1 MSTLYRRL
9 ADHYLEA
16 IQAGT
21 LKVGDR
27 FPSVR
32 QLMRTHEVSLSTA
45 LQVCRRLEDQGWLEA
60 RPRSGYFVQRVRR
73 AQLPPASECPGPAAI
88 DPADYVGIHAHVSE
102 ILLRGQQQPVRVNL
116 AIAVCTPS
124 VYPST
129 ALNRIMQRSLREHPN
144 VLTTMTRRYGHP
156 ALRAVLARR
165 MLARGVAAAPED
177 VVITQGCTEAIQLAL
192 RAVTRPGDTVA
203 VESPTF
209 YGVLQVLE
217 TLGLRALEIPTSP
230 ATGLSIEALA
240 FALEQGTVGTHSD
253 DTAVDGSAYGI
264 KAVLCMPTLH
274 NPLGC
279 VMPDA
284 HKQRLVQLCEQHDIA
299 LIEDDIYSDMG
310 NDDVPWKPA
319 KAWDRSG
326 QVIHCASLNKVLAPG
341 LRLGWMLAGRWQAR
355 IEMLKFAQ
363 TRYPEE
369 LTQIVA
375 AEFLDGSGFDRHVRQ
390 LQRTL
395 RDHREQMAEGVATHF
410 PAGTRLS
417 LPDGGLLLWVQMP
430 EQVSSDQVFD
440 AALQQGIKLAP
451 GSMFSNSARF
461 NHCIRLSCGGTD
473 RAATQQALR
482 EVGAIVER
490 LAAAPDAPV
499 SVPGRRVGSRSS
511 VARPG
516 SPMACAHGSG

>member
-9 ADHYLEA
+9 AEHYLEA
-16 IQAGT
+16 IHTGA

-45 LQVCRRLEDQGWLEA
+45 LQVCRQLEDQGWLQA
-60 RPRSGYFVQRVRR
+60 RPRSGYFVQRARR
-73 AQLPPASECPGPAAI
+73 AQLPPASEWVGPAPA
-88 DPADYVGIHAHVSE
+88 DPADYVGIHAHVSD
-102 ILLRGQQQPVRVNL
+102 ILARGQQHPIRVNL
-116 AIAVCTPS
+116 AIAVGTPNL
-124 VYPST
+124 YPSA
-129 ALNRIMQRSLREHPN
+129 ALNRIMQRSLRLHPE

-156 ALRAVLARR
+156 SLRAVLARR
-165 MLARGVAAAPED
+165 ALARGIAAAPED
-177 VVITQGCTEAIQLAL
+177 VVITQGCSEAIHLAL

-230 ATGLSIEALA
+230 ATGLSIEALS
-240 FALEQGTVGTHSD
+240 FALEQAAASVVPGAEAG
-253 DTAVDGSAYGI
+253 GSASGI
-264 KAVLCMPTLH
+264 AAVLCMPTLH

-279 VMPDA
+279 VMPDE
-284 HKQRLVQLCEQHDIA
+284 HKERLVRLCEQHDIA

-326 QVIHCASLNKVLAPG
+326 QVIHCNSLNKVLAPG

-355 IEMLKFAQ
+355 IEMLKYAQ

-375 AEFLDGSGFDRHVRQ
+375 AEFLGGSGFDRHVRQ

-395 RDHREQMAEGVATHF
+395 RDQREQVAEGVAAHF
-410 PAGTRLS
+410 PAGTRLNM
-417 LPDGGLLLWVQMP
+417 PDGGLLLWVQLP
-430 EQVSSDQVFD
+430 EPVLSDRVFD
-440 AALQQGIKLAP
+440 LALQQGIKLAP
-451 GSMFSNSARF
+451 GSMFSNSSRF
-461 NHCIRLSCGGTD
+461 DHCIRLSCGGTD
-473 RAATQQALR
+473 RVATAQALR
-482 EVGAIVER
+482 ELGAIVAQ
-490 LAAAPDAPV
+490 LASGSPA
-499 SVPGRRVGSRSS
+499 SVPDRSPGN
-511 VARPG
+511 RPATRPADG
-516 SPMACAHGSG
+516 LPAA